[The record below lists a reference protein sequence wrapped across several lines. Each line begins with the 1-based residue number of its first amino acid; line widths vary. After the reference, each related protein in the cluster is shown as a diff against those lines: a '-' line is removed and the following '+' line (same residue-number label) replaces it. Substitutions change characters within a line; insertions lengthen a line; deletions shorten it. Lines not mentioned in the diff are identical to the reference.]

1 MPTPTAATT
10 PSWRRPSRVKSPLAD
25 RSWPRASRS
34 IRASTAWL
42 TRMNVTAA
50 AAATSTPDVAAEG
63 VTCTPSRANAARTDH
78 AASALSTTF
87 AMLKPW
93 MNHG

>member
-10 PSWRRPSRVKSPLAD
+10 PSWIRLSRVKSPLAGT
-25 RSWPRASRS
+25 SCPRASRS
-34 IRASTAWL
+34 IRASSAWL
-42 TRMNVTAA
+42 TSTKVTAA
-50 AAATSTPDVAAEG
+50 ADAATTPAVVAAA
-63 VTCTPSRANAARTDH
+63 VTCTPSRANDARTAH
-78 AASALSTTF
+78 AASPLSTTL